1 MGKTKSLGRN
11 ALLNA
16 IKQACAILFPLITFT
31 YSTRVLGKNNIG
43 IYSFSNSIISYI
55 ILLSGL
61 GISTYSVREGARIR
75 DDRKALNTFA
85 NEVFSINI
93 ISMLVAYIVLGLL
106 FCFWK
111 KLTDYA
117 LIIIIQSL
125 SVILN
130 TLGAD
135 WINTIEEDYPYLTI
149 RYIVLQIISL
159 LLLFLFVKTK
169 NDLIAYT
176 LINVLANTGG
186 NIFNILYIRRYV
198 NLRFTIHFDWWKH
211 LKPMLILFSS
221 NVASVI
227 YLNSDLTI
235 LGILTNEGNVGIY
248 TVASKIYQLL
258 KTLIN
263 AVVLVT
269 IPRFSYYISNKMNV
283 EYSNTYHKMIQVL
296 MYLVFPCA
304 IGLFM
309 KATNIIYIVG
319 GEEYISGEYS
329 LRILSFSFVFA
340 VGACLFCHSV
350 LIPNKKE
357 SIYLLATCISA
368 LLNITLNFILIPI
381 WGINAAAFT
390 TLLSEIIMFLITML
404 SSLKFQR
411 INLNIKEMF
420 IVILGCV
427 SIAFICIFSS
437 RIFGNR
443 VFDLLF
449 SVVLSSVFYYLI
461 TLFMRHPISLE
472 IRKYAFKLLE
482 KR

>member
-1 MGKTKSLGRN
+1 MNKTKSLGKN

-16 IKQACAILFPLITFT
+16 IKQACAIVFPLITFT

-55 ILLSGL
+55 ILLAGL

-75 DDRKALNTFA
+75 DDRKALNSFA

-106 FCFWK
+106 FCFWG

-159 LLLFLFVKTK
+159 MLLFIFVKTED
-169 NDLIAYT
+169 DLIPYT

-186 NIFNILYIRRYV
+186 NIFNVFYIRRYV
-198 NLRFTIHFDWWKH
+198 NLRFTVHFDWWKH

-235 LGILTNEGNVGIY
+235 LGVLTNEGNVGIY

-263 AVVLVT
+263 AVILVT
-269 IPRFSYYISNKMNV
+269 IPRFSYYISNKMNT
-283 EYSNTYHKMIQVL
+283 EYSSAYHKIVQML

-304 IGLFM
+304 VGLFM
-309 KATNIIYIVG
+309 KATNIIFIVG
-319 GEEYISGEYS
+319 GEDYISGEYS
-329 LRILSFSFVFA
+329 LRILSLSFVFA

-357 SIYLLATCISA
+357 SIYLIATCISA

-390 TLLSEIIMFLITML
+390 TLLAEIIMCLITML
-404 SSLKFQR
+404 SSLQFQR
-411 INLNIKEMF
+411 FKIEFKELF
-420 IVILGCV
+420 ILTLGCA
-427 SIAFICIFSS
+427 SIALICILCSHVFD
-437 RIFGNR
+437 NR
-443 VFDLLF
+443 VLDLLF
-449 SVVLSSVFYYLI
+449 SALLSSVLYYLI
-461 TLFMRHPISLE
+461 TLFMRHPISIE
-472 IRKYAFKLLE
+472 IQKYAFKILG
-482 KR
+482 KW